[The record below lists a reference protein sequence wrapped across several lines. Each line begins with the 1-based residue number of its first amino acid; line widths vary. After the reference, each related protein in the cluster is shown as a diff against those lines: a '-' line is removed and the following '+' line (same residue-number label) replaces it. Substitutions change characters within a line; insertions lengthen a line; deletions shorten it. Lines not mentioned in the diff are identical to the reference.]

1 MPKCKSKKN
10 VKPEVQ
16 QETNGSIIEKDDSS
30 EYAVVT
36 HNLGSHF
43 KVKLLTTGE
52 EVVAR
57 LPGKFKYKK
66 AKKMNF
72 IVAGSFV
79 LVGMR
84 DFQDNMVD
92 IIYVYNIQ
100 DVRKLRK
107 QGVLIEEGVGEKCNT
122 SNLEEECVFDFAEI

>member
-1 MPKCKSKKN
+1 
-10 VKPEVQ
+10 
-16 QETNGSIIEKDDSS
+16 
-30 EYAVVT
+30 
-36 HNLGSHF
+36 
-43 KVKLLTTGE
+43 
-52 EVVAR
+52 
-57 LPGKFKYKK
+57 
-66 AKKMNF
+66 MNF

-107 QGVLIEEGVGEKCNT
+107 QGVMIEEGVGQKMET
-122 SNLEEECVFDFAEI
+122 SNIEEECVFDFAEI